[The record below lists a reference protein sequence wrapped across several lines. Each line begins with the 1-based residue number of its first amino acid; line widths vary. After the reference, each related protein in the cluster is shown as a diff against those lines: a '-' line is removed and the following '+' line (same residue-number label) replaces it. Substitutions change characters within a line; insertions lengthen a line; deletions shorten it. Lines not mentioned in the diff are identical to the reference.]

1 MREKLMLLL
10 ACFIFAVGTV
20 TAQTS
25 NVTGSVI
32 SEEDGQPVVG
42 ASVVVVGT
50 QLGTVTDVNG
60 KFNLSGLPK
69 SAKNLQVSYIG
80 MMTETV
86 AIKSNVKVVL
96 KSDSKALDEVMVV
109 AYGTAKKYSFT
120 GSASALKD
128 KEMSAEKGSLVK
140 SLEGKMAG
148 VRVGAAM
155 GDPGADQKILIRGI
169 GSVNGSTE
177 PLYVIDGVPLQQTTF
192 SGSQKEQDQFTNCL
206 LHL

>member
-1 MREKLMLLL
+1 MLLL

-25 NVTGSVI
+25 NVTGTVI

-42 ASVVVVGT
+42 ASVLVVGT

-60 KFNLSGLPK
+60 KFALSGLPK

-96 KSDSKALDEVMVV
+96 KSDSKALEDFNSFKSNKLFAVNMLQEGMNLKGIEVGIIIQLDGQKLRFIQRTGRVLRSDFPVQYILYFKNTRDEE
-109 AYGTAKKYSFT
+109 Y
-120 GSASALKD
+120 
-128 KEMSAEKGSLVK
+128 LVNA
-140 SLEGKMAG
+140 LEG
-148 VRVGAAM
+148 
-155 GDPGADQKILIRGI
+155 I
-169 GSVNGSTE
+169 NE
-177 PLYVIDGVPLQQTTF
+177 EYV
-192 SGSQKEQDQFTNCL
+192 KEFRYEDNN
-206 LHL
+206 